1 MSEGMALK
9 VIMVG
14 TSPEGKGGIATVV
27 SVMRQDGFFER
38 NQVRYLVTHAD
49 GPAWRKLVAA
59 VRACGLL
66 LLAFWRERPAIVHVH
81 AASRASFFRKSVLLA
96 LARLCGKRTV
106 FHLHGGAFRQFAL
119 QESGPLARCWIR
131 HTLRRSSAVITLSE
145 SAASFLRE
153 LAPGAQVRVIANAV
167 PVPPAA
173 DAATEQAARI
183 LFLGRAERSKGIY
196 ELLEAVALLRD
207 AYPAIELAIAGD
219 GQLDAVAQVAERL
232 GIAHQVKLL
241 GWINAG
247 QRAAELARAAV
258 FCLPSYDEGL
268 PMSML
273 EAMAAGKAVLM
284 SAVGGIPEAIVDHGN
299 GLLVPPRDVAAL
311 AAALGELLGDP
322 ALRQRL
328 ARAGRDTVL
337 TCYGT
342 GVVMGKIEAMYS
354 ELAGRPGR

>member
-1 MSEGMALK
+1 MALK

-38 NQVRYLVTHAD
+38 NDVRYLVTHAD
-49 GPAWRKLVAA
+49 GPAWRKLLAA
-59 VRACGLL
+59 GRACGQL
-66 LLAFWRERPAIVHVH
+66 LLALLFERPAIVHVH

-96 LARLCGKRTV
+96 LARMWGKRTV
-106 FHLHGGAFRQFAL
+106 FHLHGGEFRQFAL
-119 QESGPLARCWIR
+119 QESGPLARWWISY
-131 HTLRRSSAVITLSE
+131 TLRHSSAVITLSE
-145 SAASFLRE
+145 SSATLLRQ

-167 PVPPAA
+167 QVPP
-173 DAATEQAARI
+173 QAGTAVENGARI
-183 LFLGRAERSKGIY
+183 LFLGRADQRKGIF
-196 ELLEAVALLRD
+196 ELLEAVARLRD
-207 AYPAIELAIAGD
+207 AFPAIELAIAGD
-219 GQLDAVAQVAERL
+219 GQLDEVARVAAEL
-232 GIAHQVKLL
+232 GIGSRVQLL
-241 GWINAG
+241 GWIDAD

-299 GLLVPPRDVAAL
+299 GVLVPPRDVAAL

-322 ALRQRL
+322 VLRRRL
-328 ARAGRDTVL
+328 AGAGRDTVL
-337 TCYGT
+337 ACYGT
-342 GVVMGKIEAMYS
+342 GVVMGKMEAMYS
-354 ELAGRPGR
+354 ELVGRLGR